1 MDFNFPSDYQ
11 KVNNTH
17 LKILQE
23 SEKILGKQ
31 GVAGLELKNI
41 AKVLEISPGNI
52 HHYYKTGEELIFD
65 TVIYSYKKHVIN
77 IQESNASEINPEK
90 VVRSW
95 IDKTLKWTTE
105 LPGIGVILE
114 FPYQVTRSGS
124 KYSEEVNPIIR
135 HFLKYVGEIGISNVT
150 YLASAIRS
158 LQKKQNLKLYNTI
171 QIATFNK
178 TDPKFT
184 TYLTVIGFATLGGG
198 LWMAGRQPEN
208 QKLPFWISL
217 GFNPKQQM
225 QTTIDELIKMIRAE
239 V

>member
-1 MDFNFPSDYQ
+1 MNYNFPSDY
-11 KVNNTH
+11 VEINETH
-17 LKILQE
+17 LGILQE
-23 SEKILGKQ
+23 AEKILGKQ
-31 GVAGLELKNI
+31 GVTGLELKNI
-41 AKVLEISPGNI
+41 AKILDISPGNI

-65 TVIYSYKKHVIN
+65 TVIYSYKKHVID
-77 IQESNASEINPEK
+77 IQKTNSSETNPET

-95 IDKTLKWTTE
+95 IEKTINWTTE

-114 FPYQVTRSGS
+114 FPYQVIRSGS
-124 KYSEEVNPIIR
+124 KYSEEVNPIIK
-135 HFLKYVGEIGISNVT
+135 HFLKHVGEIGISNVT

-158 LQKKQNLKLYNTI
+158 LQKKQNLKLYNAL

-178 TDPKFT
+178 TDSKFT

-208 QKLPFWISL
+208 QKLPFWINL

-225 QTTIDELIKMIRAE
+225 QTTIDEIIKMIKKE
-239 V
+239 N